1 MVIANFVAF
10 GDYPNEEGLHY
21 EWENDYSLLDI
32 ERVEDLPTFRPEMIQ
47 PLFRYFDDLMYR
59 NEYERIALTN
69 LHNVKLDD
77 VHIEEDEDY
86 DLYNDS
92 KQVKISDERV
102 EEIVNSLTEGFYDSY
117 EKMGSYWSGN

>member
-1 MVIANFVAF
+1 
-10 GDYPNEEGLHY
+10 
-21 EWENDYSLLDI
+21 
-32 ERVEDLPTFRPEMIQ
+32 MIQ

-86 DLYNDS
+86 GLYNDS

-117 EKMGSYWSGN
+117 EKWVAIGQAIKISN